1 MGDVQETRVKWVK
14 GFKPRPIKWFGSA
27 EVSTSIP
34 EHYIDALAHA
44 PRKVDIL
51 IRVDG
56 TPGMVQ
62 ADLLEQLARH
72 PKVGTIIIYGLPP
85 AQRIP
90 LAALVAQR
98 GIHIRFC
105 ECEDDVRVLL
115 CKRRSRVIA
124 GSMPDALLVGRH
136 EGVTGIHLQ

>member
-1 MGDVQETRVKWVK
+1 MGDVQETRVKWIK
-14 GFKPRPIKWFGSA
+14 GLRRTTIKWFGPA
-27 EVSTSIP
+27 QVSTIIP

-56 TPGMVQ
+56 TPGLVQ

-98 GIHIRFC
+98 GVHIRFC
-105 ECEDDVRVLL
+105 ESEEEVRVLL
-115 CKRRSRVIA
+115 CKRRSRAIV
-124 GSMPDALLVGRH
+124 GSMPDALLLGGQERP
-136 EGVTGIHLQ
+136 GSIHLQ

>member
-1 MGDVQETRVKWVK
+1 MGDVQETKVKWIK
-14 GFKPRPIKWFGSA
+14 GFRPAVIKWFGPA
-27 EVSTSIP
+27 EVSTNIP

-51 IRVDG
+51 IRADG
-56 TPGMVQ
+56 TPGIVQ

-90 LAALVAQR
+90 LAALVAQH
-98 GIHIRFC
+98 GVHIRFC
-105 ECEDDVRVLL
+105 ESEDEVRVLL

-136 EGVTGIHLQ
+136 EQHTGLHLQ